1 MLAAEAGEEIF
12 NKIMGRAD
20 DQNIEEVPK
29 LHESR
34 EQDHGDK
41 DDDGRVNEFFV
52 FFDPLDFRVGLPR
65 PARFVE
71 LAFYFAQEIGDFR
84 KHDVSLDWKLNWKL
98 NWKVARQGGLEPTTF
113 GFGDR
118 RSTN

>member
-1 MLAAEAGEEIF
+1 MGRTAIVLAAEAGEEIF

-34 EQDHGDK
+34 KQDHGDK

-84 KHDVSLDWKLNWKL
+84 KHDV
-98 NWKVARQGGLEPTTF
+98 G
-113 GFGDR
+113 
-118 RSTN
+118 